1 MQRMQKR
8 MDMDNRKKFDETT
21 LTPKEAFYSKLKLE
35 GISDANYAHAQ
46 KVWEVFGIKN
56 RVEYHD

>member
-1 MQRMQKR
+1 

-56 RVEYHD
+56 CVEYHD